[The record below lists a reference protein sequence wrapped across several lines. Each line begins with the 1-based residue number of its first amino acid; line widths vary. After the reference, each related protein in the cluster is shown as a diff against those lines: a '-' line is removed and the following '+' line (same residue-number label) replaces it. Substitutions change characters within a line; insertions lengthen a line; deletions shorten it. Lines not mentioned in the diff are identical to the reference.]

1 MVIIQHTTLI
11 NTTPNNIYFNIM
23 KTTHKFRTNQLGIT
37 YNQFGENLINQL
49 QLNYKKLY
57 GKDYKQTN
65 TRESQTR

>member
-1 MVIIQHTTLI
+1 
-11 NTTPNNIYFNIM
+11 M
-23 KTTHKFRTNQLGIT
+23 KITHKFRTNQLGIT

-65 TRESQTR
+65 TRESQER

>member
-1 MVIIQHTTLI
+1 
-11 NTTPNNIYFNIM
+11 M

-65 TRESQTR
+65 TRESQAR